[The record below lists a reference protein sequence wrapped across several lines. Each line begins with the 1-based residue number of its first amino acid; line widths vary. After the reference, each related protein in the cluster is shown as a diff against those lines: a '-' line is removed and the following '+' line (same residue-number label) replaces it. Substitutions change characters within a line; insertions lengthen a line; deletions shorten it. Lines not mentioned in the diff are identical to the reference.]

1 MRKSRSTTTLPAACA
16 TRSSSTCWSACCS
29 SAAGTAPRTIPAP
42 SALAPSTCARLSAL
56 TKMLRR
62 WEQHAHAQ
70 AQVVEATLE
79 RVRSMQNDMSNL
91 SLDALVTLKHELSG
105 AC

>member
-1 MRKSRSTTTLPAACA
+1 MRKSRSTTTHPAACA
-16 TRSSSTCWSACCS
+16 TRSSSTSWSACCS
-29 SAAGTAPRTIPAP
+29 SAAGTAPHHATTRSGRPLRP
-42 SALAPSTCARLSAL
+42 AL
-56 TKMLRR
+56 TIMRRR

-70 AQVVEATLE
+70 AQAVEATLE